1 MNAAPFDLLRADLD
15 VGTVLL
21 EASAGTGKT
30 YTIVGILLRL
40 LLEERIERLDQA
52 LVVTFTVAA
61 AAELKNRLRRGIE
74 AVARGGDEDPFLRDL
89 AARPGA
95 QERVARALDD
105 FDQVPIATIHGFCK
119 RLLDE
124 AAFESRTPFEVEFL
138 VDPVPLLDQAAADA
152 LRSCYTEAPSALAA
166 VLHRAELDPTA
177 LVKAYQL
184 WHRYPDVALVPQ
196 PADAEP
202 HLAALAQALP
212 DAVAAATPA
221 ALDALQKW
229 PWGADK
235 SPLPADGAALAHLHE
250 RLHCAPWTALGFL
263 CQLAPA
269 ALERNLNQRNR
280 PDFDHPLVRACGVL
294 AAAADAATAHL
305 RVVLLQRMHSRLERA
320 KAEQRSLSFDDLIL
334 RTHDALHDQ
343 ARAPALLQALR
354 QRYRVGLIDEFQD
367 TDARQYGIFRALFA
381 GRPLFLVGD
390 PKQAIYGFRGGDLR
404 AYLRA
409 RNDAAACFTLGT
421 SYRSGPELVTAVQRV
436 FAGPRPFAND
446 DLDLPAVTAAA
457 RNHDRRVHGDG
468 GPALQFCVVA
478 DNLTAEPLR
487 ERIAQDVAAEIATL
501 LHGPAR
507 LDDRA
512 LLPKDL
518 AVLTR
523 TNREAVLVQA
533 ALREAGI
540 AAAIGKAGDV
550 FDTDEIAEL
559 DLFLKALLQPR
570 DLRLA
575 RAAMATRWWGLDA
588 AAIAAQ
594 ERDEAALEREL
605 GRLDHF
611 RQTWLHHGLVVMV
624 ETALAELGTRPRL
637 LAQPGGERRLTNF
650 RQLVELL
657 HAAEHQGRLSPEGLY
672 EWLQRE
678 RIHRDELD
686 YQLRELRLESDEQ
699 AVQILTVHGSKGL
712 EYEVVFCPF
721 LWAGRKPTAPTVLT
735 QGDHRVLVHALDA
748 QQELDCDAERLEE
761 DLRLCYVGLTRAKRR
776 CVVHWAPNA
785 RNSERSA
792 LGWLLTADRPVDRSA
807 YNELSAFY
815 KELRSRLAR
824 TDRLAAL
831 TAEPD
836 VVQVRT
842 APATPPPAASPA
854 STTDMQPPRRPAR
867 TVRAQGL
874 YSFSSL
880 CAGAEP
886 VDTAHDLAE
895 APDAAATS
903 DAATGIFAFARGTAA
918 GQCLHAILERVNLAD
933 LTPAPDIVREQLRA
947 HGLAAPDYHAAP
959 LDPEATVLALLHDLA
974 GARLPSGPT
983 RSDPPTLAELCRGPR
998 QAEWSFAL
1006 PAEHADLSDLA
1017 RRFAASDSRIARAYA
1032 ARLRRLPGRALRG
1045 FLVGFVDL
1053 IAEHDGRYWVLDWK
1067 SNHLGN
1073 QRSDYTDQ
1081 ALEQAMHDHDY
1092 VLQYH
1097 LYVLAL
1103 HRLLRAR
1110 QPDYDP
1116 ERHLGG
1122 VCYPF
1127 LRGVAAGSHTGLF
1140 ADRVPTALV
1149 HELDAWV
1156 RGAGRGAHR

>member
-1 MNAAPFDLLRADLD
+1 LPRAELD

-61 AAELKNRLRRGIE
+61 AAELKNRLRRGLE
-74 AVARGGDEDPFLRDL
+74 AVAQGGGDDPFLREL

-95 QERVARALDD
+95 AERTAQALDD

-124 AAFESRTPFEVEFL
+124 AAFESRTPFELEFL

-152 LRSCYTEAPSALAA
+152 LRSCYTEAPSALPA
-166 VLHRAELDPTA
+166 VLHRAGLEPTT

-184 WHRYPDVALVPQ
+184 WHRYPDVALAPL
-196 PADAEP
+196 PADATP
-202 HLAALAQALP
+202 HLAALAAALP
-212 DAVAAATPA
+212 RAVAAATPDVLA
-221 ALDALQKW
+221 ALQTWSWAAK
-229 PWGADK
+229 K
-235 SPLPADGAALAHLHE
+235 SPFPNDGTTLAHLHE
-250 RLHCAPWTALGFL
+250 RLHSAPWTALDFL
-263 CQLAPA
+263 CRLAPA
-269 ALERNLNQRNR
+269 ELERRLNKKNR
-280 PDFDHPLVRACGVL
+280 PAFDHPLVLACGAL
-294 AAAADAATAHL
+294 AEAADHATAHL
-305 RVVLLQRMHSRLERA
+305 RVVLLQRMHARLEGA
-320 KAEQRSLSFDDLIL
+320 KTEQRALSFDDLVL
-334 RTHDALHDQ
+334 RTHEALHDQ

-367 TDARQYGIFRALFA
+367 TDARQYGIFRQLFA

-409 RNDAAACFTLGT
+409 RSDAALHFTLGT
-421 SYRSGPELVTAVQRV
+421 SYRSGPDLVAAVQRV

-446 DLDLPAVTAAA
+446 ALDLPAVQAAA
-457 RNHDRRVHGDG
+457 RNQHRAVRGDG
-468 GPALQFCVVA
+468 GAALQFRVLTDKLSA
-478 DNLTAEPLR
+478 DALR
-487 ERIAQDVAAEIATL
+487 ARIAQDVTAEIAML
-501 LHGPAR
+501 LRGPAR

-512 LLPKDL
+512 LRPKDL

-523 TNREAVLVQA
+523 TNREAVLVQEN
-533 ALREAGI
+533 LREAGI

-559 DLFLKALLQPR
+559 DLFLKSLLQPR

-588 AAIAAQ
+588 AALAAL
-594 ERDEAALEREL
+594 EGDETALEREL
-605 GRLDHF
+605 GRLDRF
-611 RQTWLHHGLVVMV
+611 RQAWLRHGLVVMV
-624 ETALAELGTRPRL
+624 EAALRELGTRTRL

-657 HAAEHQGRLSPEGLY
+657 HAAEHQGRLAPEGLY

-721 LWAGRKPTAPTVLT
+721 LWAGRNPTAPTVLT
-735 QGDHRVLVHALDA
+735 EGDHRVLVHELDA
-748 QQELDCDAERLEE
+748 QQKLDSDAERLEE

-776 CVVHWAPNA
+776 CVVHWTPNA
-785 RNSERSA
+785 SGHERSA
-792 LGWLLTADRPVDRSA
+792 LGWLLTVDRPADRSDHD
-807 YNELSAFY
+807 ELTAFH
-815 KELRSRLAR
+815 KELKSRLAQAN
-824 TDRLAAL
+824 RLAELA
-831 TAEPD
+831 AEPR
-836 VVQVRT
+836 VVQVFEVPGT
-842 APATPPPAASPA
+842 PTLPLAEAPAAAPALV
-854 STTDMQPPRRPAR
+854 PPRRPAR

-880 CAGAEP
+880 CAGADP
-886 VDTAHDLAE
+886 IDTARDLAE
-895 APDAAATS
+895 APDAAAAS

-918 GQCLHAILERVNLAD
+918 GQCLHAILERTNLAD
-933 LTPAPDIVREQLRA
+933 LATAPDLVREQLRA
-947 HGLAAPDYHAAP
+947 HGLAEPGNHAAP
-959 LDPEATVLALLHDLA
+959 IAPESTVLALLHDLA
-974 GARLPSGPT
+974 GARLPASPT
-983 RSDPPTLAELCRGPR
+983 LADPPTLAELCRGPH

-1006 PAEHADLSDLA
+1006 PAEHADLGDLA
-1017 RRFAASDSRIARAYA
+1017 RRFALSDSRIARAYA
-1032 ARLRRLPGRALRG
+1032 NRLRQLPARALRG

-1053 IAEHDGRYWVLDWK
+1053 IAEHGGRYWVLDWK

-1073 QRSDYTDQ
+1073 QRADYTDR

-1116 ERHLGG
+1116 EQHLGG

-1127 LRGVAAGSHTGLF
+1127 LRGVAAGSHSGLF
-1140 ADRVPTALV
+1140 FDRVPTALV

-1156 RGAGRGAHR
+1156 RGDGRGARR